1 VSATPPSIAIA
12 ALVLGGQLCVSQQ
25 QLCAKFRPRAA
36 AVVDFVNKFLSMS
49 EAQREAVGRAM
60 RPLEQPHEILGV
72 PRNADEPTLRKS
84 FRMMCK
90 LLHPDKCHL
99 EEAKTAFQRVGAAFE
114 ALLAK
119 AQAGGANY
127 AATTATTT
135 TMTAPAPAPAQV
147 APAPATK
154 APKLSKGE
162 LNFTVRVAQAPS
174 VVRNPARPPTRPPP
188 SKPKPSAP
196 STVQQMD
203 PAPREDDEEDEDDS
217 SSEEEDDDEEDV
229 SFAISARAGFA
240 DDDLGSDDDLIEH
253 PEGIPPPGK
262 KKAAGRRRSSGKG
275 GNAAGGSRKVGAK
288 KRRAHNDEFDDF
300 IDDEEEEETRAEDA
314 GARDHGEGS
323 RRSGRNAKRRRVD
336 YSVIEEYGVRAERQ
350 LRGAGPNEDSDA
362 EGGSG
367 AAAAA
372 ADPALDEAQHAW
384 VPPLWFEYQSDSE
397 DDEEEAERKRRL
409 KARVLAG
416 KRQAAQQVTRAV
428 DGSDASQGSKVQAEA
443 SSKAWSRPA
452 TDGKA
457 ATAAAAEEE
466 FTACFCGSDHE
477 PEWWAQCSECERWC
491 HGECTGHSQATVEQ
505 ITYLCKPCAAADAA
519 ALGALDDDEEVG
531 GPVPPPPAQG
541 EAAATSTGAA
551 TGDGDDDLLDLL
563 GD

>member
-1 VSATPPSIAIA
+1 MNVNVKPP
-12 ALVLGGQLCVSQQ
+12 
-25 QLCAKFRPRAA
+25 CAEQ
-36 AVVDFVNKFLSMS
+36 FLPMS
-49 EAQREAVGRAM
+49 SAQREAVGRAM

-99 EEAKTAFQRVGAAFE
+99 QEAKTAFQRVGAAFE

-119 AQAGGANY
+119 AQAGGADY

-135 TMTAPAPAPAQV
+135 TMTAPAQA

-174 VVRNPARPPTRPPP
+174 AVRNPARPPTRPPP
-188 SKPKPSAP
+188 SKPKPSAS

-203 PAPREDDEEDEDDS
+203 LAPPEDDEEDEDDS
-217 SSEEEDDDEEDV
+217 SSEEDDDEEDV

-253 PEGIPPPGK
+253 PDGVPPPAK
-262 KKAAGRRRSSGKG
+262 KQAAGRKRSSGKG
-275 GNAAGGSRKVGAK
+275 GNAAGGSRKVGAR
-288 KRRAHNDEFDDF
+288 KRRAHDDEFDDF

-314 GARDHGEGS
+314 GAGYHGEGS
-323 RRSGRNAKRRRVD
+323 RRSGRNSKRRRVD

-350 LRGAGPNEDSDA
+350 LRGAGPDEDSDA
-362 EGGSG
+362 DGGSG

-372 ADPALDEAQHAW
+372 DAAPDEAEHAW

-409 KARVLAG
+409 KARVLAA

-443 SSKAWSRPA
+443 SSKALSRPE

-457 ATAAAAEEE
+457 ATAAAAQEE
-466 FTACFCGSDHE
+466 FTACFCGSNHE

-491 HGECTGHSQATVEQ
+491 HGECTGHSQATIEQ

-519 ALGALDDDEEVG
+519 ALGAFDDDEDVG
-531 GPVPPPPAQG
+531 GPAPPPPAV
-541 EAAATSTGAA
+541 AAAAASTGAA
-551 TGDGDDDLLDLL
+551 TDDGDDDLLDLL